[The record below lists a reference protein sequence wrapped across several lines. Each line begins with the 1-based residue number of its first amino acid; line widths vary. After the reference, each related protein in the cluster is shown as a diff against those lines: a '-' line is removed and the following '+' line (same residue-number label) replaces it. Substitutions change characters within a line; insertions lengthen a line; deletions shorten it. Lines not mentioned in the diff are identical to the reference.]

1 MSYKYLVF
9 GAGMQGTAAIYD
21 LIVNCEARE
30 VGVVE
35 PGDIVPVSKRL
46 WSLLGK
52 KADCIKWLTS
62 DPDMGQYD
70 VVLGCA
76 PYQANLKLT
85 EMALKAKKPFCDL
98 GGHPETVAEQQKMAD
113 GTETPIVP
121 DCGVSPGLSNIMA
134 VHLARQGCESIRVR
148 CGGLP
153 QVPYC
158 NHLKYKLLFNP
169 WGLIS
174 EYSGVV
180 PVIENGK
187 ISTVPALS
195 ETEEFRRNGDLHEY
209 ECSPTSNNS
218 PQVVEYLRS
227 LGVSDYNYMTIR
239 YAGHWDIVRG
249 WKSLGYF
256 CGDREADKELADRL
270 LKIPDL
276 QWDADGCR
284 RDKLIL
290 SVQGEARR
298 PLRRHSG
305 FSIEV
310 RGDDDTGFTAMEL
323 TTSWGITIIAH
334 HMAVGRGRPKGF
346 ATPERFVDTDWV
358 ISEVERRLP

>member
-1 MSYKYLVF
+1 M
-9 GAGMQGTAAIYD
+9 
-21 LIVNCEARE
+21 
-30 VGVVE
+30 
-35 PGDIVPVSKRL
+35 
-46 WSLLGK
+46 
-52 KADCIKWLTS
+52 
-62 DPDMGQYD
+62 
-70 VVLGCA
+70 
-76 PYQANLKLT
+76 
-85 EMALKAKKPFCDL
+85 
-98 GGHPETVAEQQKMAD
+98 AEQQKLAD
-113 GTETPIVP
+113 GAETPVVP

-134 VHLARQGCESIRVR
+134 AHLARQGCEVIRVR

-153 QVPYC
+153 IAPCC
-158 NHLKYKLLFNP
+158 NKLGYRLVFSP

-174 EYSGVV
+174 EYGGVV

-187 ISTVPALS
+187 ITTVPALS
-195 ETEEFRRNGDLHEY
+195 GTEEFRRNGDPYDY

-256 CGDREADKELADRL
+256 CGDEEADRELADRL
-270 LKIPDL
+270 AKTPDL
-276 QWDADGCR
+276 QYDAAALH

-290 SVQGEARR
+290 SVQGEACK

-310 RGDDDTGFTAMEL
+310 EADDHTKFTAMEQ
-323 TTSWGITIIAH
+323 TTSWGITIVAH
-334 HMAVGRGRPKGF
+334 HMAGGRGKPKGF

-358 ISEVERRLP
+358 ISEVEKRL